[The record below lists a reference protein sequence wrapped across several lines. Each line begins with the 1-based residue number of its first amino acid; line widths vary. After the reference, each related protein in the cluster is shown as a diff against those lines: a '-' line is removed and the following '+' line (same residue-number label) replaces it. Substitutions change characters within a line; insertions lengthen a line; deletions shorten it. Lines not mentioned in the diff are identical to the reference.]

1 METNDISAEH
11 PAKMESKSAIDAQEE
26 KRLRKCWHGCLIA
39 VLVMIALF
47 FLVLMLLPPLG
58 QPSEHAFAV
67 DCNSKLMFDW
77 KLLRKILPF
86 DKGDEAWTPPPDW
99 TLVDL
104 ILESDKCKYPPVFR
118 ACFHIRPQ
126 TWIEKKL
133 DRRESERLHY
143 LVFPVSASAVFD
155 DSLQPPVPIVMCPP
169 GAHREFGTNV
179 LYSDGTVKV
188 LTTKEA
194 EKLVAEQH
202 PEPLEL
208 KRPEDKRESE
218 QGDEE
223 AEAILNRPGAE

>member
-1 METNDISAEH
+1 METNETSTEHSAEM
-11 PAKMESKSAIDAQEE
+11 PASGE
-26 KRLRKCWHGCLIA
+26 KKDGCRNGCLA
-39 VLVMIALF
+39 AFFVVPTLLFVVLL
-47 FLVLMLLPPLG
+47 LLPPLG

-86 DKGDEAWTPPPDW
+86 DKGDEAWTPPLDW

-143 LVFPVSASAVFD
+143 LVFPSPASVVFD
-155 DSLQPPVPIVMCPP
+155 DSLQEPVPILMCPP
-169 GAHREFGTNV
+169 RAHGDKRGSMV
-179 LYSDGTVKV
+179 LYSDGSTNS
-188 LTTKEA
+188 LTIEEA
-194 EKLVAEQH
+194 EKLVEEYH
-202 PEPLEL
+202 PEPLIL
-208 KRPEDKRESE
+208 PNDSTTKRDESQTVSQPE
-218 QGDEE
+218 
-223 AEAILNRPGAE
+223 